1 MVKKIIACSD
11 IHIRNL
17 KRLDET
23 YDMLSKFIEKCFQ
36 FKNENLLQPEE
47 MRIVVAGDIFEN
59 KITVSNEANLAA
71 SWFLNKLSEVCK
83 VIVVA
88 GNHDFLMNNK
98 TRVDSLTPIISIAN
112 NENVVYID
120 NYTNYCSGCYEDDNI
135 FWCLFSSF
143 DDFNKPD
150 IEWVK
155 SECGKD
161 KTYVGLIHADIN
173 GAVSHTNRVT
183 ENGLDAGIFEGLD
196 FVIAGHIHKHQE
208 IKKNGVKTV
217 YCGSLVQQNFGEGIH
232 GHGYVVWDIENC
244 DYELVELDNADYG
257 FYKFTI
263 EKETDIEEDKEIL
276 INL

>member
-17 KRLDET
+17 KRLEET
-23 YDMLSKFIEKCFQ
+23 YDMLSNFIEKCFQ
-36 FKNENLLQPEE
+36 FKNENQLQTEE

-83 VIVVA
+83 VIVIC

-98 TRVDSLTPIISIAN
+98 ARVDSLTPVISIAN
-112 NENVVYID
+112 NEEIMYLD
-120 NYTNYCSGCYEDDNI
+120 AHTDYMSGCIIDDNI
-135 FWCLFSSF
+135 VWSLFSSF

-150 IEWVK
+150 IEWIK
-155 SECGKD
+155 SECED

-183 ENGLDAGIFEGLD
+183 ENGLDASIFEGLD

-208 IKKNGVKTV
+208 IKRNGVKAV
-217 YCGSLVQQNFGEGIH
+217 YCGSLVQQNNGESVF
-232 GHGYVVWDIENC
+232 GHGYVVWDVETQT
-244 DYELVELDNADYG
+244 YELVELPNTDYG

-263 EKETDIEEDKEIL
+263 DNETDIEDDKEIL
-276 INL
+276 INI